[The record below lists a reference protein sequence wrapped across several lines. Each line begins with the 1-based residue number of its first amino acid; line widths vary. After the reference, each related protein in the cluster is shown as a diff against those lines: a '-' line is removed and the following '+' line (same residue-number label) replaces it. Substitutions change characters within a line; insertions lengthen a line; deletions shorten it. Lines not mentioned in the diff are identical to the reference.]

1 MKNIYHHVKGFSV
14 DAVPASTCHT
24 RVGSRVGR
32 AAFSPD
38 QKLCINVYQCWAN
51 NFNVGDLKH
60 SCTLSG
66 SHSFQENITE
76 APNSLFVTRVTG
88 GMENLNWLS
97 SPAKAH

>member
-60 SCTLSG
+60 LIHIHYLDPIPFKKTLQKLQI
-66 SHSFQENITE
+66 HC
-76 APNSLFVTRVTG
+76 L
-88 GMENLNWLS
+88 
-97 SPAKAH
+97 